1 MEKHSGMSEKIWLGG
16 IYIKEEG
23 GYEIIL
29 KSLNHYKNRLKT
41 LNDSPELKD
50 SAAMFASVLN
60 QQARKTVPKIN
71 EVIVKIHEGLEDI
84 QVMNDLQEE
93 KQFLEKA
100 LTCYESDI
108 HKAEDTGHE
117 YFLNLVGD
125 MLQAREDLRTIT
137 IALEKIGNFS
147 E

>member
-1 MEKHSGMSEKIWLGG
+1 MTENWLWA
-16 IYIKEEG
+16 IYVKDEG

-41 LNDSPELKD
+41 LNDSPELKE

-60 QQARKTVPKIN
+60 QQARKIVPKIN
-71 EVIVKIHEGLEDI
+71 EVIEKIHSGLKDI
-84 QVMNDLQEE
+84 HDMDALEEE

-100 LTCYESDI
+100 LSCYESDI

-117 YFLNLVGD
+117 YFVKLVGD
-125 MLQAREDLRTIT
+125 MEQGRKDLEI
-137 IALEKIGNFS
+137 IKAALKKINHFS

>member
-1 MEKHSGMSEKIWLGG
+1 MPEKLWLGG
-16 IYIKEEG
+16 IYLKDEG

-41 LNDSPELKD
+41 IENSPELKD
-50 SAAMFASVLN
+50 AAAMFASVLN
-60 QQARKTVPKIN
+60 QQAKKTVPKIN
-71 EVIVKIHEGLEDI
+71 EVIEKIHISLGDT
-84 QVMNDLQEE
+84 QTMNNLQEE

-100 LTCYESDI
+100 LSCYESDI

-117 YFLNLVGD
+117 YFVKLVGD
-125 MLQAREDLRTIT
+125 MVQARKDLKNIK
-137 IALEKIGNFS
+137 IALEKINDFS

>member
-1 MEKHSGMSEKIWLGG
+1 MSEKIWLGG
-16 IYIKEEG
+16 IYLKDEG

-71 EVIVKIHEGLEDI
+71 EMIENIHEGLKDI
-84 QVMNDLQEE
+84 QIMNKIQEE

-100 LTCYESDI
+100 LSCYESDI

-117 YFLNLVGD
+117 YFVKLVGD
-125 MLQAREDLRTIT
+125 MEHVRGDLKTIKT
-137 IALEKIGNFS
+137 ALDKINNFS

>member
-1 MEKHSGMSEKIWLGG
+1 MAEKIWLGG
-16 IYIKEEG
+16 IYLKEEG

-71 EVIVKIHEGLEDI
+71 EVIEKIIDNLENNKNADEI
-84 QVMNDLQEE
+84 FEE
-93 KQFLEKA
+93 KPFLEKA
-100 LTCYESDI
+100 LSCYEADI
-108 HKAEDTGHE
+108 HKAEDTGYE
-117 YFLNLVGD
+117 YFVKLVGD
-125 MLQAREDLRTIT
+125 MSQARKDLSIIK
-137 IALEKIGNFS
+137 IALDKINNFS